1 MIMPLT
7 NKGPFPMAD
16 QTAVAAPDAPVAATG
31 RDPKWWTLTAVCTG
45 VFMLLL
51 DITIVNVALPDIQ
64 TELDAS
70 LSDLQWVIDAYAL
83 SLAALLLTAGS
94 LADLYGRRR
103 VFVIGTVLFT
113 LGSIACG
120 SAQDILF
127 LTISRAFQGIGG
139 AAMFATA
146 LALLA
151 SAFHGKDRGTAFGVF
166 GATTG
171 VAVAIGPVLGGV
183 LTSGL
188 SWRWIFF
195 VNIPIC
201 FVALAVSILKVQ
213 ESRDPNAGRPDWF
226 GFVSFSLALGALV
239 YGLIEAGQE
248 SWGEQRVV
256 LSLAASAV
264 LLVVFVVS
272 QLLQKQP
279 MFDLGLLRKPTFTGG
294 LIAAFG
300 VSASIF
306 SLLTFLVIYVQN
318 VLDYSAVQTG
328 VRFLFLS
335 AASFVAAAIAGRLT
349 EKVPTKWLIGPGFL
363 ILGVGLLLIL
373 GIQTDSSWTHL
384 IPGLT
389 VSGVGIGM
397 INPPLASTA
406 VGVVPVERSG
416 MASGVNSTFRQVGI
430 ATGIAALGSIFSQ
443 QVADAARPGL
453 AGKVPDKALD
463 GLTDAL
469 SGGQVHA
476 AAQGAQQAASATG
489 GDSAGQQ
496 AFDLVNRV
504 GTSAVVDSLNHIVMI
519 GAVIAFAAGILCLLL
534 IRQKDFVVRGAPQ
547 AGPTAETP
555 ADAKAEPVAG
565 EHVGEPVAE
574 ESDLPDGGAHAA
586 GSHRA

>member
-1 MIMPLT
+1 MSQQT
-7 NKGPFPMAD
+7 GD
-16 QTAVAAPDAPVAATG
+16 QVATTT

-103 VFVIGTVLFT
+103 LFVIGLVIFTV
-113 LGSIACG
+113 GSAACG
-120 SAQDILF
+120 AAQDIFF
-127 LTISRAFQGIGG
+127 LQISRAFQGIGG

-171 VAVAIGPVLGGV
+171 VAVAVGPVLGGV

-201 FVALAVSILKVQ
+201 MVAIAVTLVKVQ
-213 ESRDPNAGRPDWF
+213 ESHDPRAGRPDWF
-226 GFVSFSLALGALV
+226 GFVSFSMALGALV
-239 YGLIEAGQE
+239 YGLIEAGQS
-248 SWGEQRVV
+248 SWGEPKVV
-256 LSLAASAV
+256 ASLVASAV
-264 LLVVFVVS
+264 LLLVFVIS
-272 QLLQKQP
+272 QAVQKHP

-306 SLLTFLVIYVQN
+306 ALLTFLVIYVQN
-318 VLDYSAVQTG
+318 VLDYSAVETG
-328 VRFLFLS
+328 VRFLYLS
-335 AASFVAAAIAGRLT
+335 GASFVAAAISGRLT
-349 EKVPTKWLIGPGFL
+349 EKVPVKWLIGPGFL
-363 ILGVGLLLIL
+363 ILGVGLLLLL
-373 GIQTDSSWTHL
+373 GIQTDSSWPHL

-389 VSGVGIGM
+389 VSGIGIGL

-406 VGVVPVERSG
+406 VGVVSVERSG
-416 MASGVNSTFRQVGI
+416 MA
-430 ATGIAALGSIFSQ
+430 
-443 QVADAARPGL
+443 
-453 AGKVPDKALD
+453 
-463 GLTDAL
+463 
-469 SGGQVHA
+469 
-476 AAQGAQQAASATG
+476 
-489 GDSAGQQ
+489 
-496 AFDLVNRV
+496 
-504 GTSAVVDSLNHIVMI
+504 
-519 GAVIAFAAGILCLLL
+519 
-534 IRQKDFVVRGAPQ
+534 
-547 AGPTAETP
+547 
-555 ADAKAEPVAG
+555 
-565 EHVGEPVAE
+565 
-574 ESDLPDGGAHAA
+574 
-586 GSHRA
+586 

>member
-1 MIMPLT
+1 VT
-7 NKGPFPMAD
+7 NPE
-16 QTAVAAPDAPVAATG
+16 TAG

-64 TELDAS
+64 TQLHAS

-94 LADLYGRRR
+94 LADLFGRRR
-103 VFVIGTVLFT
+103 VFVIGLVVFT
-113 LGSIACG
+113 AGSIACG
-120 SAQDILF
+120 SAQDTFF
-127 LTISRAFQGIGG
+127 LQVSRAFQGIGG

-171 VAVAIGPVLGGV
+171 VAVAIGPVLGGA

-201 FVALAVSILKVQ
+201 LVALAVSLTRVQ
-213 ESRDPNAGRPDWF
+213 ESRDPDAGRPDWF

-239 YGLIEAGQE
+239 YGLIEAGQG
-248 SWGEQRVV
+248 SWGDRRVV
-256 LSLAASAV
+256 LSLVAAAV

-272 QLLQKQP
+272 QLLQRQP

-294 LIAAFG
+294 LVAAFG

-318 VLDYSAVQTG
+318 VLGYSAVATG

-335 AASFVAAAIAGRLT
+335 GASFVAAALAGRLT
-349 EKVPTKWLIGPGFL
+349 EHVPVKWLIAPGFVL
-363 ILGVGLLLIL
+363 LGVGLLLIH
-373 GIQTDSSWTHL
+373 GIHDDSSWTHL
-384 IPGLT
+384 IPGLVVT
-389 VSGVGIGM
+389 GIGVGM

-406 VGVVPVERSG
+406 VGVVPVARAG

-443 QVADAARPGL
+443 QVASAVRPGL
-453 AGKVPDKALD
+453 TGKVPGPAVD
-463 GLTDAL
+463 GLTAAL
-469 SGGQVHA
+469 SGGQVREA
-476 AAQGAQQAASATG
+476 ALGAQQAATAAQG
-489 GDSAGQQ
+489 PSAGQQ
-496 AFDLVNRV
+496 AYDLVHRV
-504 GTSAVVDSLNHIVMI
+504 GTSGVVDALNHITLI
-519 GAVIAFAAGILCLLL
+519 AAVIAFASAVLSFVL
-534 IRQKDFVVRGAPQ
+534 IRQQDFVVRGEQ
-547 AGPTAETP
+547 GAERV
-555 ADAKAEPVAG
+555 EQ
-565 EHVGEPVAE
+565 VG
-574 ESDLPDGGAHAA
+574 
-586 GSHRA
+586 

>member
-1 MIMPLT
+1 
-7 NKGPFPMAD
+7 MAEHAAPSGATPTG
-16 QTAVAAPDAPVAATG
+16 TAVG
-31 RDPKWWTLTAVCTG
+31 RDPKWWTLVAVCTG

-94 LADLYGRRR
+94 LADLFGRRR
-103 VFVIGTVLFT
+103 VFVIGVALFT

-120 SAQDILF
+120 AAQDITL
-127 LTISRAFQGIGG
+127 LTFARAFQGIGG

-151 SAFHGKDRGTAFGVF
+151 TAFQGRDRGIAFGVF

-201 FVALAVSILKVQ
+201 VVAIAVTLLRVQ
-213 ESRDPNAGRPDWF
+213 ESHDPRAGRPDWF

-248 SWGEQRVV
+248 SWGEQKVV
-256 LSLAASAV
+256 TCLIASAV
-264 LLVVFVVS
+264 LMVVFVVS
-272 QLLQKQP
+272 QMLQDHP

-318 VLDYSAVQTG
+318 VLDYSAVGTG

-335 AASFVAAAIAGRLT
+335 GAAFFAAALAGRLT
-349 EKVPTKWLIGPGFL
+349 EHVPTKWLIGPGFL
-363 ILGVGLLLIL
+363 VLGVGLLLIH
-373 GIQTDSSWTHL
+373 GIQDDSAWTHL

-389 VSGVGIGM
+389 VAGIGIGL

-406 VGVVPVERSG
+406 VGVVEPARSG

-430 ATGIAALGSIFSQ
+430 ATGIAALGSIFSH
-443 QVADAARPGL
+443 QVADAVSGDL
-453 AGKVPDKALD
+453 SGKVPDQALP
-463 GLTDAL
+463 GLTAAL

-476 AAQGAQQAASATG
+476 AAEGAQAAAAQG
-489 GDSAGQQ
+489 GGASAGQQ
-496 AFDLVNRV
+496 AFDLVNAV
-504 GTSAVVDSLNHIVMI
+504 GTSAVVDALNHITLI
-519 GAVIAFAAGILCLLL
+519 AAVIAFTAGALCLVL
-534 IRQKDFVVRGAPQ
+534 IRQRDFVVHG
-547 AGPTAETP
+547 GPP
-555 ADAKAEPVAG
+555 A
-565 EHVGEPVAE
+565 
-574 ESDLPDGGAHAA
+574 AH
-586 GSHRA
+586 

>member
-1 MIMPLT
+1 
-7 NKGPFPMAD
+7 MAD
-16 QTAVAAPDAPVAATG
+16 ASTTDAPRETTGATSPPQRDG
-31 RDPKWWTLTAVCTG
+31 GGTDPKWWTLVAVCLG

-51 DITIVNVALPDIQ
+51 DVTIVNVALPDIQ

-103 VFVIGTVLFT
+103 VFVIGVVLFAA
-113 LGSIACG
+113 GSIACG
-120 SAQDILF
+120 SAQDIF
-127 LTISRAFQGIGG
+127 TLTLSRAFQGIGG

-166 GATTG
+166 GAVTG

-201 FVALAVSILKVQ
+201 AVAVAVSLLKVV
-213 ESRDPNAGRPDWF
+213 ESKDPRAGRPDWI
-226 GFVSFSLALGALV
+226 GFLTFSLALGALV
-239 YGLIEAGQE
+239 YGLIEAGQK
-248 SWGEQRVV
+248 SWGDRTVV
-256 LSLAASAV
+256 LSLVGAGV
-264 LLVVFVVS
+264 LLAAFVAS
-272 QLLQKQP
+272 QLLQRQP

-300 VSASIF
+300 ISASIF

-318 VLDYSAVQTG
+318 VLDYSAVGTG

-335 AASFVAAAIAGRLT
+335 GASFFAAAIAGRLT
-349 EKVPTKWLIGPGFL
+349 EKVPAKWLIGPGFL
-363 ILGVGLLLIL
+363 VLGVGLLLLL
-373 GIQTDSSWTHL
+373 GIQDDSSWTHL

-389 VSGVGIGM
+389 VAGVGIGL

-430 ATGIAALGSIFSQ
+430 ATGIAALGSIFSH
-443 QVADAARPGL
+443 QVADAARPAL
-453 AGKVPDKALD
+453 SGKVPGQALD
-463 GLTDAL
+463 GLTGAL
-469 SGGQVHA
+469 SGGQVRA
-476 AAQGAQQAASATG
+476 AAEGAQQAATSG
-489 GDSAGQQ
+489 GGKAAGQQ

-504 GTSAVVDSLNHIVMI
+504 GTSAVVDALNHVVLIA
-519 GAVIAFAAGILCLLL
+519 AVIAFVVGALCLVL
-534 IRQKDFVVRGAPQ
+534 IRQKDFAVRG
-547 AGPTAETP
+547 GPP
-555 ADAKAEPVAG
+555 PAG
-565 EHVGEPVAE
+565 EQPREVGT
-574 ESDLPDGGAHAA
+574 A
-586 GSHRA
+586 G

>member
-1 MIMPLT
+1 
-7 NKGPFPMAD
+7 MAQD
-16 QTAVAAPDAPVAATG
+16 TAPAHAATSAPG
-31 RDPKWWTLTAVCTG
+31 RDPKWWTLVAVCTG

-51 DITIVNVALPDIQ
+51 DVTIVNVALPDIQ
-64 TELDAS
+64 VQLDAS

-103 VFVIGTVLFT
+103 LFVIGLVLFT

-120 SAQDILF
+120 SAQDITL
-127 LTISRAFQGIGG
+127 LTCSRAFQGIGG

-166 GATTG
+166 GAVTG
-171 VAVAIGPVLGGV
+171 VAVAVGPVLGGV

-201 FVALAVSILKVQ
+201 AVALTVTMLKVH
-213 ESRDPNAGRPDWF
+213 ESKDPRAGRPDWF
-226 GFVSFSLALGALV
+226 GFVTFSLALGALV
-239 YGLIEAGQE
+239 YGLIEAGQS
-248 SWGEQRVV
+248 SWGDHTVV
-256 LSLAASAV
+256 ASLIASAV

-272 QLLQKQP
+272 QLLQKHP

-306 SLLTFLVIYVQN
+306 ALLTFLVIYVQN
-318 VLDYSAVQTG
+318 VLDYSAVGTG

-335 AASFVAAAIAGRLT
+335 GASFFAAAGAGRLT
-349 EKVPTKWLIGPGFL
+349 EKVPVKWLIGPGFL
-363 ILGVGLLLIL
+363 ILGVGLVLIM
-373 GIQTDSSWTHL
+373 GIQDDSSWTHL
-384 IPGLT
+384 IPGLV

-406 VGVVPVERSG
+406 VGVVSVDRSG

-443 QVADAARPGL
+443 QVADAVRPHL
-453 AGKVPDKALD
+453 QGKVPPSAVD
-463 GLTDAL
+463 GLTSAL

-476 AAQGAQQAASATG
+476 AATGAQKAATSSAG
-489 GDSAGQQ
+489 SQVGQQ

-504 GTSAVVDSLNHIVMI
+504 GTSAVVDALNHIVLI
-519 GAVIAFAAGILCLLL
+519 AAVTAFASGVLCLVL
-534 IRQKDFVVRGAPQ
+534 IRQKDFVVRG
-547 AGPTAETP
+547 GPP
-555 ADAKAEPVAG
+555 AA
-565 EHVGEPVAE
+565 
-574 ESDLPDGGAHAA
+574 
-586 GSHRA
+586 